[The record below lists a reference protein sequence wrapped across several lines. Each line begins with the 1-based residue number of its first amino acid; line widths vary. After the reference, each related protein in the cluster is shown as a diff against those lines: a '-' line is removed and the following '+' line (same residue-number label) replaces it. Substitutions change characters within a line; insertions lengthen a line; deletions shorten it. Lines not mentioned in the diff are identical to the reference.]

1 MRIGELARRAKVSTR
16 ALRYYEEQGILSADR
31 TSSGQRVYSDTAT
44 ERVWLIQQLYAAGLP
59 SRTIAAILPS
69 VDTGYAAPELVE
81 TLRAER
87 ARITARAA
95 ELEEAGR
102 KLDQVIELA
111 VNPERCRGSHGRTGA
126 SAGEAY

>member
-31 TSSGQRVYSDTAT
+31 TSSGQRFYPDSAA
-44 ERVWLIQQLYAAGLP
+44 ERVWLIQQLYAAGLA

-69 VDTGYAAPELVE
+69 VDTGYVAPDLVQ
-81 TLRAER
+81 TLRTER

-111 VNPERCRGSHGRTGA
+111 IHPERCRGSHGQTDVV
-126 SAGEAY
+126 SGEAY